1 MDSICSVN
9 VTKFFSLR
17 GIGTGHVMER
27 EMSTDDKEMDTRL
40 RIHQYKPPFQTTY
53 YFNHYLQ
60 PFKASPSIAMGAPP
74 KKKARLEEDSAESD
88 EEVFQVEYFKAAKVD
103 EDGEW
108 LYLVKWHGYDNPKDD
123 TWEPQEYIAN
133 CQRLLASFWKEI
145 GGDDE
150 DYYPGYNC
158 TPSEAWINKEKIR
171 FARKNPDAM
180 RRVAAQKA
188 KAAERDRKK
197 EQRRQKQKP
206 VIAKAA
212 TQETSKAPTSMQE
225 SKRPSSSIAVKVRVK
240 EEYDRRVTV
249 PKTISKSMPKP
260 AIQPEASSDSEPD
273 IPIMKMVKKTRRV
286 EQESSSPDSSE
297 AEPPLVKGKRKRPN
311 VKAVGLTCF
320 VVILRAYIQ
329 VEQRSTAEETE
340 PPRYMNPGPSNLSLQ
355 TETKLVNKNKP
366 SLPRL
371 RTARPASGPSNTT
384 HSTSLPTLAKLKTPT
399 PSLPKPT
406 TEGSASAGG
415 SAFMKTPTQGAL
427 KTDALPEKDIGGS
440 RPPLPRKSTS
450 SLSGISFKKNRGGPI
465 KPSSPDV
472 VSATRTPRHSS
483 RPIMASEDQFSSFQK
498 TLNNPTNP
506 QVEPFVPLASTSE
519 AQLSDDWGMDPSAA
533 DLNYSPPIS
542 SRRSSMLNDEAESFL
557 SSVMPMT
564 KTAGVEYVL
573 PKSESRISSKTNAIW
588 AGKLI
593 LEIDEI
599 DEAQTMSMESL
610 LLASDPSAGQIS
622 LTQAAC
628 SPVKEWGWLCAAKE
642 EEARK
647 FRQIA
652 DLLSHKK
659 WVAFIPVA
667 VEEKVVAIN
676 LIYPS
681 TLSHHYLPPVK
692 SFVPNETALIVS
704 LHNWVINAEDCLL
717 DDVLKHFVQ
726 RLDNAY
732 DRRDFKLPRG
742 VYEAYGEPG
751 IKPLEGL
758 LVPKLTTKHAVRMLE
773 LPELLHSYL
782 VSGGERPF
790 ALWPPV
796 DSEVFGLSPV
806 SEIEREMLSTL
817 LNEYPATVN
826 QGTVGTE
833 WDSSLRVI
841 FAHVNSLVPSSGWR
855 DIRDIPGLSEYR
867 MMNDVRFFVYGSSDI
882 VNPRFSDIIEEIWHI
897 GLGGLVTFTPNALLS
912 DPLGVHERILQ
923 IEEHDFWA
931 CYILP
936 AVIGMAVSIAYRDRE
951 HVIQKR
957 IACKANKHVPHC
969 TGSQSIDVDIDIG
982 IDEPISCT
990 CDGLGYEWLLDA
1002 IDEELISIVG
1012 APPLQTHLGGQ
1023 GAVTR
1028 REDWNLLS
1036 ENHST
1041 SSSFL
1046 TYLDTPS
1053 SSLPLSFIAQDQ
1065 LGCPPSSI
1073 PVQYDDSFVPWIF
1086 QLFDSDVRDRSETL
1100 AFCVREFM
1108 QLCGNLPQEEWEDAI
1123 KREIIEHLG
1132 RLQISRGFREELRRF
1147 VIVTGSEDKGL
1158 QTDQSGIEWATVESF
1173 RFQDVT
1179 DVQDIFDLF

>member
-1 MDSICSVN
+1 
-9 VTKFFSLR
+9 
-17 GIGTGHVMER
+17 
-27 EMSTDDKEMDTRL
+27 
-40 RIHQYKPPFQTTY
+40 
-53 YFNHYLQ
+53 
-60 PFKASPSIAMGAPP
+60 MGAPP
-74 KKKARLEEDSAESD
+74 KKKARLVEEDSAESD
-88 EEVFQVEYFKAAKVD
+88 EEVFQVEYFKEAKVD

-108 LYLVKWHGYDNPKDD
+108 LYLVKWHGYDDPKDD

-150 DYYPGYNC
+150 DYHPGYHY
-158 TPSEAWINKEKIR
+158 KETIR

-197 EQRRQKQKP
+197 EHRRQKQKP
-206 VIAKAA
+206 AIAKAA
-212 TQETSKAPTSMQE
+212 PQETSKGPNSMQE
-225 SKRPSSSIAVKVRVK
+225 SKRPSPTAVNVRVK
-240 EEYDRRVTV
+240 EEYDRRATV
-249 PKTISKSMPKP
+249 PKTIPISMPKP
-260 AIQPEASSDSEPD
+260 GIQPEASSDSEPD
-273 IPIMKMVKKTRRV
+273 VPIMKMMKKFRRV
-286 EQESSSPDSSE
+286 EHEFSSSDPSLESD
-297 AEPPLVKGKRKRPN
+297 AEPSLVKGKRKRSN
-311 VKAVGLTCF
+311 VKAVGLNRF
-320 VVILRAYIQ
+320 IVVLRAYVQ
-329 VEQRSTAEETE
+329 VEQRSAAQETE
-340 PPRYMNPGPSNLSLQ
+340 PPSYMNAGPSNLSPQ
-355 TETKLVNKNKP
+355 TETKLVNKKP

-371 RTARPASGPSNTT
+371 RTARPASGLSNTT
-384 HSTSLPTLAKLKTPT
+384 QSTSLPTLTKLKVPT
-399 PSLPKPT
+399 PKLT
-406 TEGSASAGG
+406 TEGSVSVGG
-415 SAFMKTPTQGAL
+415 SASIKTSTQGAL
-427 KTDALPEKDIGGS
+427 KMDALPEKDIGGS
-440 RPPLPRKSTS
+440 RPPLPRKSNS
-450 SLSGISFKKNRGGPI
+450 SLNGISFKKNRGGPMKESPTI
-465 KPSSPDV
+465 SADRASPKHVPS
-472 VSATRTPRHSS
+472 
-483 RPIMASEDQFSSFQK
+483 
-498 TLNNPTNP
+498 
-506 QVEPFVPLASTSE
+506 
-519 AQLSDDWGMDPSAA
+519 
-533 DLNYSPPIS
+533 YSH
-542 SRRSSMLNDEAESFL
+542 RAES
-557 SSVMPMT
+557 SSSSAFTDVYGDANDKDCWCGICPA
-564 KTAGVEYVL
+564 KTRVT
-573 PKSESRISSKTNAIW
+573 ISSKTHAIW

-593 LEIDEI
+593 LEMDEI
-599 DEAQTMSMESL
+599 DEAQTMSMECL
-610 LLASDPSAGQIS
+610 LLPSDPLAGQIS
-622 LTQAAC
+622 LTQGVIPLKVSMSYNDSKLVMKSRSFYRSEDLNAILAAC
-628 SPVKEWGWLCAAKE
+628 SPVQEWGWLCAAKE

-647 FRQIA
+647 FEQIA
-652 DLLSHKK
+652 DFLSHQK

-667 VEEKVVAIN
+667 VEGKVVAVN

-681 TLSHHYLPPVK
+681 TFTHHRLPPVK
-692 SFVPNETALIVS
+692 PLVPNETGLIVS
-704 LHNWVINAEDCLL
+704 LHTWVINAEDCPLG
-717 DDVLKHFVQ
+717 DVLKHFVQ

-758 LVPKLTTKHAVRMLE
+758 KGPKLTTKHAVRMLE

-841 FAHVNSLVPSSGWR
+841 FAHVNSLVPSLGRR

-882 VNPRFSDIIEEIWHI
+882 VNPWFSDIIEEIWHI
-897 GLGGLVTFTPNALLS
+897 GTIRISVSIATIKAKGLGGIVTFTPNALLS
-912 DPLGVHERILQ
+912 DPVGVHERILQ
-923 IEEHDFWA
+923 IEEHDFWT

-957 IACKANKHVPHC
+957 IACEANKHMPPC
-969 TGSQSIDVDIDIG
+969 TVSQSIDVDIDIDNG
-982 IDEPISCT
+982 VDEPISCT
-990 CDGLGYEWLLDA
+990 CDGFGYEWLLDV

-1023 GAVTR
+1023 SSVTR
-1028 REDWNLLS
+1028 QGASRDGRPRKT
-1036 ENHST
+1036 ENHSA
-1041 SSSFL
+1041 SSSFP
-1046 TYLDTPS
+1046 TNLDTPS
-1053 SSLPLSFIAQDQ
+1053 LPSNFIAQDQ
-1065 LGCPPSSI
+1065 LRCPPSSI
-1073 PVQYDDSFVPWIF
+1073 PVQYDDSFVSWIF

-1100 AFCVREFM
+1100 AFCIREFI
-1108 QLCGNLPQEEWEDAI
+1108 QLCGNLPQEKWEDAI
-1123 KREIIEHLG
+1123 KREIIEDLG

-1179 DVQDIFDLF
+1179 DDVQDIFDLL

>member
-1 MDSICSVN
+1 
-9 VTKFFSLR
+9 
-17 GIGTGHVMER
+17 
-27 EMSTDDKEMDTRL
+27 
-40 RIHQYKPPFQTTY
+40 
-53 YFNHYLQ
+53 
-60 PFKASPSIAMGAPP
+60 MGAPP

-197 EQRRQKQKP
+197 EQRRQKQKL

-212 TQETSKAPTSMQE
+212 TQETSKAPTSTQE
-225 SKRPSSSIAVKVRVK
+225 SKRPSSSMAVKVRVK
-240 EEYDRRVTV
+240 EEYDRSVTA
-249 PKTISKSMPKP
+249 PKTISKSMPKL

-297 AEPPLVKGKRKRPN
+297 AEPPSVKGKRKRPN
-311 VKAVGLTCF
+311 VKA
-320 VVILRAYIQ
+320 
-329 VEQRSTAEETE
+329 RSTAEETE

-399 PSLPKPT
+399 PSLLKPT

-415 SAFMKTPTQGAL
+415 NAFMKTPTQGAL

-440 RPPLPRKSTS
+440 RPHLPRKSTS
-450 SLSGISFKKNRGGPI
+450 TLNGISFKKNRGGPMKESQTI
-465 KPSSPDV
+465 IADRASPKNVPTYSHRAEPSSPAV
-472 VSATRTPRHSS
+472 VSATPTPRHFS
-483 RPIMASEDQFSSFQK
+483 RPKMASEDQVPSSQK

-519 AQLSDDWGMDPSAA
+519 AQPSDDWGMDPSAA
-533 DLNYSPPIS
+533 DLNHLPPIS

-622 LTQAAC
+622 LTQGVIPLKVSMSYNDSKLVMKSRSFYRFEDLNAILAAC

-897 GLGGLVTFTPNALLS
+897 GGLVTFTPNALLS

-1028 REDWNLLS
+1028 RGASRDNRLRNTEDWNLLS

>member
-1 MDSICSVN
+1 
-9 VTKFFSLR
+9 
-17 GIGTGHVMER
+17 
-27 EMSTDDKEMDTRL
+27 
-40 RIHQYKPPFQTTY
+40 
-53 YFNHYLQ
+53 
-60 PFKASPSIAMGAPP
+60 MGAPP

-88 EEVFQVEYFKAAKVD
+88 EEIFQVEYFKAAKVD

-108 LYLVKWHGYDNPKDD
+108 LYLVKLQTP
-123 TWEPQEYIAN
+123 TRWEPQEYIAN

-150 DYYPGYNC
+150 DYHPGYNY
-158 TPSEAWINKEKIR
+158 KEKIR

-197 EQRRQKQKP
+197 EQRKQKQKP

-212 TQETSKAPTSMQE
+212 TQETAKAPTSTQE
-225 SKRPSSSIAVKVRVK
+225 SKRPSSSMAVKVRVK
-240 EEYDRRVTV
+240 EEYDRRATV
-249 PKTISKSMPKP
+249 SKTISKSMPKP
-260 AIQPEASSDSEPD
+260 AIQPEASSSDSEPD

-286 EQESSSPDSSE
+286 EQESSSPDSSLEPE

-311 VKAVGLTCF
+311 VKAVGLNCF

-329 VEQRSTAEETE
+329 VEQRSAAEETE

-384 HSTSLPTLAKLKTPT
+384 HSTSLPTLAKLKIPT

-440 RPPLPRKSTS
+440 RPHLPRKSTS
-450 SLSGISFKKNRGGPI
+450 SLNGISFKKNRGGPI

-483 RPIMASEDQFSSFQK
+483 RPIMASEDQVSSFQK

-506 QVEPFVPLASTSE
+506 QVEPFVPLASTSG
-519 AQLSDDWGMDPSAA
+519 ARPSDDWGMDPSAA
-533 DLNYSPPIS
+533 DLNHSLPIS
-542 SRRSSMLNDEAESFL
+542 SRRSSMLNDEGESFL
-557 SSVMPMT
+557 SSVMPTT

-588 AGKLI
+588 AGELI
-593 LEIDEI
+593 LEIDEV

-628 SPVKEWGWLCAAKE
+628 SPVQEWGWLCAAKE

-647 FRQIA
+647 FGQIA

-667 VEEKVVAIN
+667 VEGNVVAIN

-681 TLSHHYLPPVK
+681 TLTHLCLPPVK
-692 SFVPNETALIVS
+692 SFVPSETVLIVS
-704 LHNWVINAEDCLL
+704 LHNWVINAEDFPL
-717 DDVLKHFVQ
+717 DDALKHFVQ
-726 RLDNAY
+726 RIDNAY

-758 LVPKLTTKHAVRMLE
+758 LGHKLTTKHAVRMLE

-796 DSEVFGLSPV
+796 DSEIFGLSPV

-826 QGTVGTE
+826 QGTVGME
-833 WDSSLRVI
+833 WDSSLKVI
-841 FAHVNSLVPSSGWR
+841 FAHVNSLVPSLGRR

-897 GLGGLVTFTPNALLS
+897 GLGGIVTFTPNALLS
-912 DPLGVHERILQ
+912 NPLGVHERILQ

-936 AVIGMAVSIAYRDRE
+936 AVIGMAVSVAYRDRE

-957 IACKANKHVPHC
+957 IACKANKHMPRC
-969 TGSQSIDVDIDIG
+969 TVSQSIDPDIDNG
-982 IDEPISCT
+982 VDEPISCT
-990 CDGLGYEWLLDA
+990 CDGFGYEWLLDA
-1002 IDEELISIVG
+1002 IDEELVSIVG
-1012 APPLQTHLGGQ
+1012 APPLRTHLGGQ
-1023 GAVTR
+1023 SVTR
-1028 REDWNLLS
+1028 QGASRDGRPPKPENWNQLS
-1036 ENHST
+1036 ENHSA
-1041 SSSFL
+1041 SSSFP
-1046 TYLDTPS
+1046 THLDTPS
-1053 SSLPLSFIAQDQ
+1053 TSLPLDFITQDQ
-1065 LGCPPSSI
+1065 LGRPPSSI
-1073 PVQYDDSFVPWIF
+1073 SVQYDDSFVPWIF
-1086 QLFDSDVRDRSETL
+1086 QLFDSDVRDHSETL
-1100 AFCVREFM
+1100 AFCIGEFM

-1123 KREIIEHLG
+1123 KREIMEDLG
-1132 RLQISRGFREELRRF
+1132 RLQISRGFREEHRRF

-1179 DVQDIFDLF
+1179 DIQDIFDLF